1 MKTLLQLKKRFDT
14 RLRLAQNSTLFSDS
28 DKNEFIN
35 DAITWVG
42 SQYKWSQREMCVSYV
57 SGTEAGEGYYDYP
70 NSPVQFAPMSIRTLV
85 INNIKYEQIDYY
97 DLMKIKRG
105 ELEPKQQNP
114 HYFANFGT
122 WFFIYP
128 VIDIEGLPIEATG
141 VVKTTSLSSNTD
153 HTIWSDDMEELNEAV
168 VNMAMFN
175 ATGKPDYFMLA
186 QNIVNSTWQKFV
198 SEKQKDVPLDRP
210 FFQVPDFMK
219 A

>member
-14 RLRLAQNSTLFSDS
+14 RLRLAHNSTIFSNS
-28 DKNEFIN
+28 DKNEFVN
-35 DAITWVG
+35 DAIIWVS
-42 SQYKWSQREMCVSYV
+42 SQHKWSQREMCVHYV

-70 NSPVQFAPMSIRTLV
+70 NDPVQFAPKSIRTLV
-85 INNIKYEQIDYY
+85 IDGIKYKQIDYY
-97 DLMKIKRG
+97 DLMAIKRG
-105 ELEPKQQNP
+105 EMEPQDHKP

-128 VIDIEGLPIEATG
+128 VIDINGLPIEATG
-141 VVKTTSLSSNTD
+141 VVKAGTLSNNTD
-153 HTIWSDDMEELNEAV
+153 YTIWSDDMEELNEAV
-168 VNMAMFN
+168 VNMALFN
-175 ATGKPDYFMLA
+175 ATGKPDYFALA
-186 QNIVNSTWQKFV
+186 QNIVNMTWAKYV